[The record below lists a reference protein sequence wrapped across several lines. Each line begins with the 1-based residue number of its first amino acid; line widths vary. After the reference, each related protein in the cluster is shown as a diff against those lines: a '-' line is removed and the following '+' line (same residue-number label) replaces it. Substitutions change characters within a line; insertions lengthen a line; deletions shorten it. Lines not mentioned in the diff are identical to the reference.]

1 MNHNENNSMQNLC
14 NINQKNNDN
23 NNNIFKFNRNKINYF
38 KHTHNTSLNIG
49 HSFLSLN
56 KLNNL

>member
-1 MNHNENNSMQNLC
+1 MNHNENNSMQNLYKD
-14 NINQKNNDN
+14 INKNNDD
-23 NNNIFKFNRNKINYF
+23 NNNIFKFNRNKINNF
-38 KHTHNTSLNIG
+38 KHTHNTSLNFG